1 MDFAL
6 DDDAE
11 ALRLRLRAF
20 LAASN
25 PGKAPKDRDAR
36 RAWLLAWRHLLAEQ
50 GFTGPAWP

>member
-20 LAASN
+20 LKNSATGPEAAT
-25 PGKAPKDRDAR
+25 AR
-36 RAWLLAWRHLLAEQ
+36 RWLDGLAADGKIVRE
-50 GFTGPAWP
+50 GNPTP